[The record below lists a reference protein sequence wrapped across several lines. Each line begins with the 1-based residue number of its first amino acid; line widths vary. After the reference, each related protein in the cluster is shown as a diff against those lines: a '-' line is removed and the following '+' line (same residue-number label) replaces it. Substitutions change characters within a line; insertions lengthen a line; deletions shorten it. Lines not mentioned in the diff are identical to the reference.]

1 MTGGVLF
8 LVLHLLPVL
17 EKLHVHNPVA
27 VVAWRI
33 AVVLACRGDSFE
45 FDMVAGC
52 V

>member
-1 MTGGVLF
+1 MAGVLF
-8 LVLHLLPVL
+8 LVLHLLPAL

-27 VVAWRI
+27 VVAWRT
-33 AVVLACRGDSFE
+33 VVLACRGDSFE